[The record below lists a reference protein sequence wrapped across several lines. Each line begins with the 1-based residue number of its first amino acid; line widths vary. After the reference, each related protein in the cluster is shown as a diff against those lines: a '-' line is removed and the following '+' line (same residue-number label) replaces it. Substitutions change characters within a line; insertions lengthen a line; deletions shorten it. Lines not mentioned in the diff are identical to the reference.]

1 MELYRHPGRMGMKQ
15 NKTGDIEYLT
25 FPLLEQTG
33 MVRHLF
39 TTRAGGISKGIYS
52 TMNLS
57 YTRGDEKEA
66 VNENFRRIAGSD
78 AHGKSACGDKAGWRQ
93 RNSGSQGLQGYRRA
107 YDRGTGTGA
116 GHLLCR
122 LCTVILC

>member
-66 VNENFRRIAGSD
+66 V
-78 AHGKSACGDKAGWRQ
+78 
-93 RNSGSQGLQGYRRA
+93 GSQGLQGYRRA

-122 LCTVILC
+122 LCTAILC